1 MIKLLVIASSE
12 ANLIKEWN
20 KTDKNKNKFEDF
32 VVKYF
37 DNIFLKN
44 D

>member
-1 MIKLLVIASSE
+1 MNAFVSE
-12 ANLIKEWN
+12 IKEWN